1 MREERER
8 ERERSEHHALLMNV
22 RRTVHLLLMDGAA
35 LMDARVRERE
45 REERGCSTTADR

>member
-1 MREERER
+1 MRE

-35 LMDARVRERE
+35 LMDVRVRER
-45 REERGCSTTADR
+45 ERGCSTTADR